1 MTPVTATGTLAV
13 GREQVLAA
21 LAGVQDPEI
30 HRPVTELGMVGELE
44 LTDTGAGTLVG
55 VEILLTTSGC
65 PLRDTLLREVSG
77 AVLRVPG
84 VADVRVRFGAM
95 DADQRAALQELLR
108 GGRPVKQ
115 IPFAGPDSLTRV
127 IAVASGKGGV
137 GKSSVTAGLA
147 LALTAR
153 GLTVGILDADI
164 YGHSI
169 PRLMGLSGRHPTVIE
184 RMILPLE
191 AHGIRVV
198 STAMFK
204 PDTDDVVA
212 WRGPMLD
219 RALTQYLTDVHW
231 GDLDVL
237 LLDLPPGTGDVAI
250 SVAQRLPTAQILVVT
265 TPQQAAA
272 EVAERSGTLALQ
284 TRQRVAGVVENMS
297 WLACPHCGERT
308 DVFGSGGGARVA
320 GALSGRL
327 GYDVPLLAEIPLQVG
342 VRQGGDAGDAA
353 AAFSDP
359 TVAGPLAEVAT
370 ALTRAGRGLVGRP
383 LGLSPVAR

>member
-1 MTPVTATGTLAV
+1 MTMTDTVTP
-13 GREQVLAA
+13 GREQVMTA
-21 LAGVQDPEI
+21 LATVLDPEI
-30 HRPVTELGMVGELE
+30 HQPLTELGMVGEL
-44 LTDTGAGTLVG
+44 TFSPAGTGVLVG
-55 VEILLTTSGC
+55 IEVVLTTSGC
-65 PLRDTLLREVSG
+65 PLRDTLLREVSA
-77 AVLRVPG
+77 AVLAIPG

-95 DADQRAALQELLR
+95 DADQRATLQTKLR
-108 GGRPVKQ
+108 GGRPVKD
-115 IPFAGPDSLTRV
+115 IPFGRPDTLTR
-127 IAVASGKGGV
+127 IFAIASGKGGV

-147 LALTAR
+147 VQLAAR
-153 GLTVGILDADI
+153 GLSVGILDADV

-184 RMILPLE
+184 KMILPLE
-191 AHGIRVV
+191 AHGVRVV

-219 RALTQYLTDVHW
+219 RALTQFLTDVHW

-250 SVAQRLPTAQILVVT
+250 SVAQRLPNAQVVVVT

-272 EVAERSGTLALQ
+272 EVAERAGTLALQ

-320 GALSGRL
+320 AALSGRL
-327 GYDVPLLAEIPLQVG
+327 GYDVPLLAEIPLQPG
-342 VRQGGDAGDAA
+342 VRVAGDTGDAA
-353 AAFSDP
+353 RAFADDS
-359 TVAGPLAEVAT
+359 VAGPLLAIAD
-370 ALTRAGRGLVGRP
+370 ALLKPGRGLLGRS
-383 LGLSPVAR
+383 LGLTPVAR

>member
-1 MTPVTATGTLAV
+1 MTDTVTP
-13 GREQVLAA
+13 GREQVMAA
-21 LAGVQDPEI
+21 LATVLDPEI
-30 HRPVTELGMVGELE
+30 HQPLTELGMVGELSFSP
-44 LTDTGAGTLVG
+44 TGTGVLVG
-55 VEILLTTSGC
+55 IEVVLTTSGC
-65 PLRDTLLREVSG
+65 PLRDTLLREVSA
-77 AVLRVPG
+77 AVLAVPG

-95 DADQRAALQELLR
+95 DADQRTTLQTKLR
-108 GGRPVKQ
+108 GGRPVKD
-115 IPFAGPDSLTRV
+115 IPFSRSDTLTRV
-127 IAVASGKGGV
+127 FAIASGKGGV

-147 LALTAR
+147 VQLASR
-153 GLTVGILDADI
+153 GLNVGILDADV

-184 RMILPLE
+184 KMILPLE
-191 AHGIRVV
+191 AHGVRVV

-219 RALTQYLTDVHW
+219 RALTQFLTDVHW

-250 SVAQRLPTAQILVVT
+250 SVAQRLPNAQVVVVT

-272 EVAERSGTLALQ
+272 EVAERAGTLALQ
-284 TRQRVAGVVENMS
+284 TRQRVVGVVENMS

-320 GALSGRL
+320 AALSGRL
-327 GYDVPLLAEIPLQVG
+327 GYDVPLLAEIPLQPGIRVA
-342 VRQGGDAGDAA
+342 GDTGDAA
-353 AAFSDP
+353 RAFADG
-359 TVAGPLAEVAT
+359 TVAGPLLAIAD
-370 ALTRAGRGLVGRP
+370 ALVKPGRGLVGRS
-383 LGLSPVAR
+383 LGLTPVAR